1 MRRFEMFKRIFA
13 GLAIAMLM
21 VSFSFLAKFDLCAE
35 EYEDDS
41 VMLADFEGWPNNL
54 GGDIGVY
61 GSLEP
66 DWDMKDKI
74 PYSWVYE
81 PVAPG
86 YDSANVHDGNKSM
99 RLVNALGTKPN
110 ESWGSFAMDMG
121 PTIDTTV
128 TPKKVHSFDA
138 SGFKYLTFWYKG
150 TMGGEKIKVI
160 MRDAHA
166 LSYMPQYEYAVD
178 PATTEWQKVVVPL
191 TKAKKR
197 IDLSVLDNVGISFGL
212 DLGNRR
218 GAIVYLDTF
227 KFTNNK

>member
-1 MRRFEMFKRIFA
+1 MFKRIGTSF
-13 GLAIAMLM
+13 AIAIL
-21 VSFSFLAKFDLCAE
+21 VLSFSFAVGFDLRAE
-35 EYEDDS
+35 ETGEDS

-66 DWDMKDKI
+66 DWDMKETV

-81 PVAPG
+81 PVTPG
-86 YDSANVHDGNKSM
+86 YNSINVHDGNKSM

-121 PTIDTTV
+121 QTIDTTV
-128 TPKKVHSFDA
+128 TPKKVESFDA

-150 TMGGEKIKVI
+150 AMGGEKIKVI
-160 MRDAHA
+160 MRDSHA
-166 LSYMPQYEYAVD
+166 LSYMPQYEHPLP
-178 PATTEWQKVVVPL
+178 PATTEWEKVVVPL
-191 TKAKKR
+191 AKAKKR
-197 IDLSVLDNVGISFGL
+197 IDLNTLDNVGISFGV
-212 DLGNRR
+212 DLGNRK

-227 KFTNNK
+227 MFTNSE